1 MNINTIPIAK
11 MSDVT
16 RDIWRSPVQDAV
28 LEAGRKL
35 LSLKMARIAGV
46 PDEHDCA
53 RLRDDFDVLCDIID
67 PVILAMG
74 EYAQGWLGF
83 SADKVRDHFTD
94 VLRNALEAD
103 AIPILDRAAEQIVE
117 DRMEDAQ

>member
-1 MNINTIPIAK
+1 MTVLPIAA
-11 MSDVT
+11 T
-16 RDIWRSPVQDAV
+16 RDIWRNPAQDAV

-35 LSLKMARIAGV
+35 LSLKMARIVGR

-53 RLRDDFDVLCDIID
+53 NLRADLDALCRVID
-67 PVILAMG
+67 PVIQEIG

-83 SADKVRDHFTD
+83 SAEKVQDHFTD

-103 AIPILDRAAEQIVE
+103 AMPILDRAAEQIVE
-117 DRMEDAQ
+117 DRMEAAE